1 MIFRNQILS
10 RSFSTSKEISKNV
23 AKFGVVKKED
33 GQLSNQIKSQSD
45 KNKQYGSSEEKVYD
59 VLSVFDRGAVAQ
71 HGQQS
76 TVQKVENFVES
87 LFFKFEEGGSKEDD

>member
-1 MIFRNQILS
+1 M
-10 RSFSTSKEISKNV
+10 
-23 AKFGVVKKED
+23 
-33 GQLSNQIKSQSD
+33 
-45 KNKQYGSSEEKVYD
+45 YD

-76 TVQKVENFVES
+76 TVQKAENFVES